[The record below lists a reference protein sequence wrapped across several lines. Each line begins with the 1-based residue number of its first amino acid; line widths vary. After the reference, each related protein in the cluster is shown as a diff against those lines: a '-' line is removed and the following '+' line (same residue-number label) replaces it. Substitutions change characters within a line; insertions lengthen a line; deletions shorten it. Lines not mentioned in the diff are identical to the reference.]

1 MDGAVCDGVARA
13 VQIKSELCGGSSTAR
28 VTGKLSLEISHP
40 AEDISLFFC
49 EEVSS
54 LVTPLCR
61 HNATETG
68 ECTVGFACFILKSSE
83 MQETCPAP
91 RLDQI
96 KSRALKGKSIT
107 LRTKILKGELR
118 LLQQQP
124 GRAWGERGS
133 AGGSAECWG
142 AQISS
147 RDTGKGT

>member
-1 MDGAVCDGVARA
+1 MSSILDGAVCDGVVGT
-13 VQIKSELCGGSSTAR
+13 VQIKSELYGDSSAAR

-54 LVTPLCR
+54 FVTPLCR

-91 RLDQI
+91 CLDQI
-96 KSRALKGKSIT
+96 KST
-107 LRTKILKGELR
+107 RTKREIRHVKHQNIKG
-118 LLQQQP
+118 
-124 GRAWGERGS
+124 
-133 AGGSAECWG
+133 
-142 AQISS
+142 
-147 RDTGKGT
+147 